1 MKIGVISVNDK
12 STTLL
17 ARGGT
22 EVFSANL
29 SFQLANLGHEVYLFG
44 SGDSSIEGVKIVS
57 TTDENLWNLQKNFG
71 TDTWDELKNIYHI
84 RNMLVAKEYE
94 DKIDIFHDNMSCSLS
109 LAMHKMFS
117 KPVVSSLHMPIE
129 GIYRSEKI
137 M

>member
-44 SGDSSIEGVKIVS
+44 SGDSSIEGVKLFPPLMKIC
-57 TTDENLWNLQKNFG
+57 G
-71 TDTWDELKNIYHI
+71 TYRKT
-84 RNMLVAKEYE
+84 LVL
-94 DKIDIFHDNMSCSLS
+94 ILGMS
-109 LAMHKMFS
+109 
-117 KPVVSSLHMPIE
+117 
-129 GIYRSEKI
+129 
-137 M
+137 